1 MAIDVTWLDN
11 THTAVHVQF
20 LECWNWEEY
29 YAALRVC
36 NQMVES
42 NGERTHIIADF
53 SQGGQLHGAAI
64 NHLHYLSACI
74 RANGG
79 QVVFVSNNGLVNI
92 ITGIIERLFPE
103 SAGRHHVVR
112 SLQSAHELL
121 AAENVARSTS

>member
-1 MAIDVTWLDN
+1 M
-11 THTAVHVQF
+11 HTQF
-20 LECWNWEEY
+20 ISSLGMLELEDITRRSGCATRWS
-29 YAALRVC
+29 
-36 NQMVES
+36 S

-103 SAGRHHVVR
+103 SAGSHHVVR
-112 SLQSAHELL
+112 SLKNAYELL
-121 AAENVARSTS
+121 AAENAARSTA